1 MAGLVPAIHAGPLR
15 DRSDRPYR
23 SAGAIRRAG
32 SSNGVDGRNKPGR
45 DGRDAETSAPAADMD
60 GDHNLLDENAITQ
73 ALGTVHGPDGRTP
86 LTQSGAIGGLTHRD
100 GKVYLSI
107 VVDPAQA
114 AKAEAMRAA
123 AEKALRGIAGVTAA
137 IVTLTSERAPGAPA
151 PHSHSHAPAARPA
164 PRRAPE
170 SIAGV
175 KHIIAI
181 ASGKGGVGKST
192 TAANLAIAMAQEGWR
207 IGLLDADVFG
217 PSAPRLFGLAEK
229 PKVEQNFMLPLVAH
243 GIKVISIGL
252 MIEEEAPV
260 VWRGPMVMSA
270 VTQLLRE
277 VAWGELDCLVVDM
290 PPGTGDVQLTMAQSA
305 PLAGAIIVSTPQDLA
320 LIDARRGI
328 AMFDKVSIPVLGIIE
343 NMSYFICPHCQGR
356 SDIFAHGGARHEAEK
371 RGVAFL
377 GEVPLDIEIRE
388 TSDAGRPIVAAS
400 PESPHAL
407 VYRAIARAV
416 MAKLD
421 KPQRAAPK
429 ILMG

>member
-1 MAGLVPAIHAGPLR
+1 M
-15 DRSDRPYR
+15 
-23 SAGAIRRAG
+23 
-32 SSNGVDGRNKPGR
+32 
-45 DGRDAETSAPAADMD
+45 
-60 GDHNLLDENAITQ
+60 LDENAITQ
-73 ALGTVHGPDGRTP
+73 ALGAVHGPDGRTP

-114 AKAEAMRAA
+114 DRAEPMRKA
-123 AEKALRGIAGVTAA
+123 AENALRAVAGVTAA

-151 PHSHSHAPAARPA
+151 PHSHSHAPAKAA
-164 PRRAPE
+164 TRRVPE
-170 SIAGV
+170 SVAGV
-175 KHIIAI
+175 RHIIAV

-192 TAANLAIAMAQEGWR
+192 TAANLAIAMAKEGWR

-217 PSAPRLFGLAEK
+217 PSAPRLFGLTEK
-229 PKVEQNFMLPLVAH
+229 PKVEQSFLVPLVAH

-252 MIEEEAPV
+252 MIDEEAPV

-328 AMFDKVSIPVLGIIE
+328 AMFEKVSIPVLGIIE

-388 TSDAGRPIVAAS
+388 TSDSGRPIVAAS
-400 PESPHAL
+400 PDSPHAL
-407 VYRAIARAV
+407 VYRTIARAV
-416 MAKLD
+416 IGKLD
-421 KPQRAAPK
+421 APQRAAPK
-429 ILMG
+429 IVIG